1 MILPP
6 WLFRPL
12 WRRLPLVSLVAFM
25 DAVRMCCLA
34 IRYDLYPRSSFTALE
49 TSCLLTPRFLANLD
63 KEVPGDALMDFSR
76 PARKRGGEDLVSSH
90 VVGLAVD
97 LPLSLPG
104 IEDPV
109 HGGLGVVEQLV
120 DSSGLVSRASQF
132 EDGVPPCLFHDG
144 YCLLSKELWWK
155 F

>member
-1 MILPP
+1 MVLGQPGQGSP
-6 WLFRPL
+6 RQ
-12 WRRLPLVSLVAFM
+12 
-25 DAVRMCCLA
+25 CL
-34 IRYDLYPRSSFTALE
+34 DGLLE
-49 TSCLLTPRFLANLD
+49 ACEEA
-63 KEVPGDALMDFSR
+63 
-76 PARKRGGEDLVSSH
+76 GGADLVTSH
-90 VVGLAVD
+90 VVGLAAD